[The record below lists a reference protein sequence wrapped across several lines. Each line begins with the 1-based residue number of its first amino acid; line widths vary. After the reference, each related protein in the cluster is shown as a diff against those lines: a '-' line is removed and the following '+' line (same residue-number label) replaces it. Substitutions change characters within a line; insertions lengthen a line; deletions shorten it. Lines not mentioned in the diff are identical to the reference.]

1 MDHPSPTQKN
11 EARKRHGLPT
21 AHCHARSQ
29 NSGEL
34 VEGGNMTL
42 AALETYLTLP
52 ELERLRI
59 RPRDLRFL
67 WTASNDPPVT
77 MASLSEL
84 DLKRI
89 VNDAKLRHDVNFD
102 REVSFR
108 PNTHGEVFQ
117 LRQALEEGYWEALT
131 IEFAL
136 YITRRRDISSTRPDS
151 SESPW
156 HLGPASGAKVQL
168 RLKKMFRTIQEI
180 LKTLVPMSEWPAV
193 DTRLDVDLLIQQLEK
208 GVCDILALSQW
219 LSSLLLGS
227 CSPMRDGLVADMVRM
242 IRRGV
247 ESEHAGCIAEGLKHL
262 FYILEN
268 MKLVSSL
275 LRAWR
280 QRGK

>member
-1 MDHPSPTQKN
+1 
-11 EARKRHGLPT
+11 
-21 AHCHARSQ
+21 
-29 NSGEL
+29 
-34 VEGGNMTL
+34 MTP
-42 AALETYLTLP
+42 ATLETYLTP
-52 ELERLRI
+52 KEMARLGI
-59 RPRDLRFL
+59 SSEDLRFL
-67 WTASNDPPVT
+67 WDASTDPPVT
-77 MASLSEL
+77 KASLSEL
-84 DLKRI
+84 DLVRI

-136 YITRRRDISSTRPDS
+136 YITRRRNMSSNRPES
-151 SESPW
+151 PESPESPW
-156 HLGPASGAKVQL
+156 HLGPASVNKVEL
-168 RLKKMFRTIQEI
+168 RLPKMFRTIQEI

-193 DTRLDVDLLIQQLEK
+193 DTRLDVDLLMQQLEK

-227 CSPMRDGLVADMVRM
+227 CSPMRDCLVANMVSI

-247 ESEHAGCIAEGLKHL
+247 ENEHAGRIAEGLKHL

-268 MKLVSSL
+268 MKLVSSV
-275 LRAWR
+275 LRAWSGESSKLTKVR
-280 QRGK
+280 MLPIIKSDIYDCSW